1 MKYVCGVCGYI
12 FDEEAEGKKF
22 EELTRCP
29 NCHSPASVF
38 KPLKE
43 EGEEASKEDSDSGRV
58 YQCGV
63 CGYIFDEKAE
73 GKKFEE
79 LTHCPRCHSPASVF
93 KRIDGG
99 EVAEE
104 DPASSKSGSREN
116 SHDLDYDSETM
127 RTDPEEHYM
136 DDIHEMA
143 KEGKTIIGSMGPRA
157 VRPSWDDIFILG
169 AQLDPMPLDEHAPV
183 DITTVI
189 GRRAAKPMV
198 LDMPVY
204 ISHMSFGALSKEAKI
219 SLAKGAAMAKT
230 AMCSGEGGILPE
242 EMEAAYKY
250 IFEYVPNQYSVTDE
264 NLRKADAIEIKIGQ
278 AAKPGM
284 GGQLPGHKVT
294 SEIAAIRNRPVGE
307 DILSPSRFPGI
318 ESQDDLK
325 KLVDSLRERSG
336 GRPIGIKLAAG
347 RIEKDLAFA
356 VGAGIDFVTIDGRG
370 GATGASPKLLRD
382 ATGLPTIYALRRA
395 RKFLDSIGSDIE
407 LVITG
412 GLRVSSDFAKA
423 IALGADAVA
432 IASAALMA
440 AACQQY
446 KICHTGY
453 CPTGVTSQDPELRK
467 RLHVDVAGQRVY
479 NFLKVSAEELKIYGR
494 VTGHDKIHQ
503 LTLEDLCTVDRDLAE
518 YADIP
523 HA

>member
-1 MKYVCGVCGYI
+1 MKYVCGVCGYV
-12 FDEEAEGKKF
+12 FDEEAEGMKF

-38 KPLKE
+38 KPLKD
-43 EGEEASKEDSDSGRV
+43 EGEETSKEDTGSGRV

-79 LTHCPRCHSPASVF
+79 LTYCPRCHSPASVF

-99 EVAEE
+99 EAAEE
-104 DPASSKSGSREN
+104 EPAGSTGGSPEGA
-116 SHDLDYDSETM
+116 HALDYDSETM
-127 RTDPEEHYM
+127 RTDPEERYM

-143 KEGKTIIGSMGPRA
+143 KEGQSITGSMGPRA

-169 AQLDPMPLDEHAPV
+169 AQLDPMPLDEYAPV
-183 DITTVI
+183 DLTTVI
-189 GRRAAKPMV
+189 GKHAAKPMV

-219 SLAKGAAMAKT
+219 SLAKGAALAKT
-230 AMCSGEGGILPE
+230 ATCSGEGGILPE
-242 EMEAAYKY
+242 EMDAAYKY
-250 IFEYVPNQYSVTDE
+250 IFEYVPNQYSVTGE
-264 NLRKADAIEIKIGQ
+264 NLRRADAIEIKIGQ

-294 SEIAAIRNRPVGE
+294 SEISAIRNRPVGK

-318 ESQDDLK
+318 NSHEDLK
-325 KLVDSLRERSG
+325 ELVDNLRERSG
-336 GRPIGIKLAAG
+336 GRPIGLKLAGG

-370 GATGASPKLLRD
+370 GATGSSPKLLRD

-467 RLHVDVAGQRVY
+467 RLHLDVASQRVY
-479 NFLKVSAEELKIYGR
+479 HFLKVSADELKTYGR
-494 VTGHDKIHQ
+494 ITGHDKIHQ
-503 LTLEDLCTVDRDLAE
+503 LTLEDLCTGDRDLAE